1 MYDYIGQKCA
11 VCQKAFAE
19 GDDIVVCP
27 ECGAP
32 YHRACFEQ
40 AGHCLFADRH
50 APGFEWKPAPSPEE
64 QQARR
69 PKREPTGVCPACGA
83 QNPADTLFCRSC
95 GAPMHQ
101 VEPGQS
107 GPAPRYQAVGAAPP
121 RERGPESQT
130 SEAAYGPAE
139 FPVKPDEKLDG
150 IEARYW
156 AAYMGSNAPLY
167 LLNFKRMELSG
178 QKTGMSISALL
189 FGPFYFFYR
198 RVWGAALVV
207 AALNLVLSLPGVL
220 LMFQIAGHPLAAW
233 MDPGVLQVLSN
244 VAAGLH
250 AAMMVACGLFGTYL
264 YQRQAGRKIRRLLDG
279 CPPQVPVRE
288 QTLAAA
294 GGPSLVALILA
305 VGAFLAA
312 GLAIWLALS
321 AAPGYATLMEWLGF
335 TAVGL

>member
-1 MYDYIGQKCA
+1 MYEYTGQKCA
-11 VCQKAFAE
+11 VCLKTFAE

-32 YHRACFEQ
+32 YHRACYEK
-40 AGHCLFADRH
+40 AGRCLFEDRH

-69 PKREPTGVCPACGA
+69 PRREPTGVCPVCGA

-95 GAPMHQ
+95 GAPMHETEAQ
-101 VEPGQS
+101 A
-107 GPAPRYQAVGAAPP
+107 GPAPRYQEAAPRAA
-121 RERGPESQT
+121 READPGAG
-130 SEAAYGPAE
+130 EAAYGPAE

-156 AAYMGSNAPLY
+156 AAYVGSNAPIY
-167 LLNFKRMELSG
+167 LLNFKRMEASG
-178 QKTGMSISALL
+178 QKTGMSFSAML

-207 AALNLVLSLPGVL
+207 GALDLLLSVPSM
-220 LMFQIAGHPLAAW
+220 LMLFCIAGHPLFAGL
-233 MDPGVLQVLSN
+233 DLNLLQVLSN
-244 VAAGLH
+244 VATGLH
-250 AAMMVACGLFGTYL
+250 AAVMVACGLFGTYL

-279 CPPQVPVRE
+279 CPPQVQVRE

-305 VGAFLAA
+305 VGAV
-312 GLAIWLALS
+312 LALS
-321 AAPGYATLMEWLGF
+321 LGCWLLLAASPSFGALLDWFGF
-335 TAVGL
+335 TAAGF